1 MFYSFYLPAEQMFLV
16 HSFLSLFFLQ
26 RQCQNL
32 NIHTE
37 PRQCNNKSAPANLL
51 FMFMLRALSLLW
63 LQRRIILVM
72 SDMVTVNTSIFNQH
86 VVKHNM
92 FVCCLAWGGQT
103 NVGDIVWSDNTAT
116 NEAFIMVPS
125 RL

>member
-1 MFYSFYLPAEQMFLV
+1 MKFSYGIFNSMTKVQV
-16 HSFLSLFFLQ
+16 QQ
-26 RQCQNL
+26 RICCL
-32 NIHTE
+32 CLCFG
-37 PRQCNNKSAPANLL
+37 RCSC
-51 FMFMLRALSLLW
+51 LW

-72 SDMVTVNTSIFNQH
+72 SDMVTVNTSIFNLH

-116 NEAFIMVPS
+116 NEAFIMAPS

>member
-1 MFYSFYLPAEQMFLV
+1 M
-16 HSFLSLFFLQ
+16 
-26 RQCQNL
+26 
-32 NIHTE
+32 
-37 PRQCNNKSAPANLL
+37 L
-51 FMFMLRALSLLW
+51 FMFMFWALFLFMVAKTDYPGDEW
-63 LQRRIILVM
+63 HG
-72 SDMVTVNTSIFNQH
+72 DMVNTSIFNLH

-116 NEAFIMVPS
+116 NEAFIMAPS

>member
-1 MFYSFYLPAEQMFLV
+1 
-16 HSFLSLFFLQ
+16 
-26 RQCQNL
+26 
-32 NIHTE
+32 
-37 PRQCNNKSAPANLL
+37 
-51 FMFMLRALSLLW
+51 
-63 LQRRIILVM
+63 M
-72 SDMVTVNTSIFNQH
+72 SDMVTVNTSIYNLH

-116 NEAFIMVPS
+116 NEAFIMAPS